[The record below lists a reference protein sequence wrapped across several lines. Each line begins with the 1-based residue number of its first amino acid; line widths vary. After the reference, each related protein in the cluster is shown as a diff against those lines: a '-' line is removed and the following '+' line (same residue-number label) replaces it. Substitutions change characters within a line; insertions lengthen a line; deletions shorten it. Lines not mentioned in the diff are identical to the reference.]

1 MHAADHQHGLATCP
15 GCGDAI
21 ACAVLMSQVA
31 SEQTAHDSMQ
41 EEDPLDTLS
50 ATVDVFDFRR
60 PDRIAKSQLRAIH
73 LLHENFVRSVVASL
87 SAYLR
92 TYLSMSLV
100 SVEQL
105 SYSQFLERLPAT
117 TCMACLGL
125 KPYEGSAILE
135 INPTLVFPILEI
147 LLGGNGKVATG
158 IQREVTEIEQSLMD
172 GLFRIIV
179 NDLTEAWKT
188 VTPIDFT
195 IQSINTEPQFLQNMA
210 QNEAIL
216 AVTIEIR
223 VGDSIGFM
231 NIAMPSLMIKTM
243 RQKFDPQRS
252 ARRLDPTTEEQARVL
267 DLIRP
272 ARVEVDARL
281 LDQQIRA
288 KDLVSLRVGDVLAFD
303 MPIEAPVD
311 LVFNG
316 RRLLKGHVAAL
327 GHKRGFSVSGSTS
340 N

>member
-1 MHAADHQHGLATCP
+1 
-15 GCGDAI
+15 
-21 ACAVLMSQVA
+21 MSQVA
-31 SEQTAHDSMQ
+31 PEETRSAQTWEPH
-41 EEDPLDTLS
+41 PLDALNQ
-50 ATVDVFDFRR
+50 TVDAFDFRR

-92 TYLSMSLV
+92 SYLSMSLV

-105 SYSQFLERLPAT
+105 SYSQFLERLPTT

-125 KPYEGSAILE
+125 KPYEGNAILE

-147 LLGGNGKVATG
+147 LLGGTGKVASG

-179 NDLTEAWKT
+179 NDLTEAWKS
-188 VTPIDFT
+188 VTAINFT
-195 IQSINTEPQFLQNMA
+195 IQSVNTEPQFLQTMA
-210 QNEAIL
+210 PNEAIL

-231 NIAMPSLMIKTM
+231 NIAMPSLMIKMT
-243 RQKFDPQRS
+243 RQKFDHQRS
-252 ARRLDPTTEEQARVL
+252 ARKSEPTLEEQGRIL
-267 DLIRP
+267 ELIRP
-272 ARVEVDARL
+272 ARVEIDARL

-288 KDLVSLRVGDVLAFD
+288 KDLVSLKSGDVLSFD
-303 MPIEAPVD
+303 MPIEGPLE

-316 RRLLKGHVAAL
+316 RRLFTGHVVGL
-327 GHKRGFSVSGSTS
+327 GLKRGFRLNSAALS
-340 N
+340 